1 MLVSIDGG
9 HIDERGRTM
18 VKRIG
23 LLTGGGDCSGLNA
36 AIRAVVRRAEQDNV
50 AIFGFRNGWKGVLEG
65 EADRLTLATTR
76 GLLHRGGTMLGTSR
90 VSPHYVEGGVAG
102 VVSALDTHRLDGLI
116 VIGGEGTLSA
126 SLRLWRDDGVPI
138 VGIPKTIDND
148 VAETDFSIG
157 FLTAV
162 RVASE
167 AADRLH
173 STAESHDRVQVL
185 EVMGRH
191 AGWIAT
197 YAGIAGGADAILIP
211 EVAFDIDAVARHLRH
226 RAGTGRDF
234 SVVVVAEG
242 AEPAP
247 GTMRIPEVPKDEF
260 GRPRLGGIG
269 HTIAHEIE
277 QRTGF
282 EARVTI
288 LGHVQRGGEPTPLDR
303 IVATQMGV
311 HAVDAAAAGRW
322 GSMTAHQRAGIVEV
336 SLEDA
341 TRELKRVPSSLYDVA
356 EVFFG

>member
-1 MLVSIDGG
+1 
-9 HIDERGRTM
+9 M
-18 VKRIG
+18 VVRRVG

-50 AIFGFRNGWKGVLEG
+50 IVYGFRNGWKGVLDQET
-65 EADRLTLATTR
+65 EVLDLRATR
-76 GLLHRGGTMLGTSR
+76 GLLHRGGTVLGTSR
-90 VSPHYVEGGVAG
+90 VSPYYEPDGVQG
-102 VVSALDTHRLDGLI
+102 VKDAMDVHRLDGLI

-126 SLRLWRDDGVPI
+126 SLRLHRDEGVPI
-138 VGIPKTIDND
+138 LGIPKTIDND
-148 VAETDFSIG
+148 VAETDLSIG

-162 RVASE
+162 KVASE

-211 EVAFDIDAVARHLRH
+211 EVPFDIDQVARHLRH

-242 AEPAP
+242 AQPVA
-247 GTMRIPEVPKDEF
+247 GTLELPESPKDEF

-277 QRTGF
+277 ARTGF
-282 EARVTI
+282 ESRVTI
-288 LGHVQRGGEPTPLDR
+288 LGHVQRGGEPTAVDR

-311 HAVDAAAAGRW
+311 RAVEAAMEGAW
-322 GSMTAHQRAGIVEV
+322 GTMTALQRSEIVRV

-341 TRELKRVPSSLYDVA
+341 TRELKRVPDSLYRVG

>member
-1 MLVSIDGG
+1 
-9 HIDERGRTM
+9 M
-18 VKRIG
+18 VRRIG

-36 AIRAVVRRAEQDNV
+36 AIRAVVRRAEQDNIAV
-50 AIFGFRNGWKGVLEG
+50 FGFRDGWKGVLEG
-65 EADRLTLATTR
+65 GTERLTLAATR

-90 VSPHYVEGGVAG
+90 VSPYFVDDGVAG
-102 VVSALDTHRLDGLI
+102 VTSALETHRLDGLI

-126 SLRLWRDDGVPI
+126 SLRLWRDEDVPI

-148 VAETDFSIG
+148 VSETDFSIG

-269 HTIAHEIE
+269 HTIAQEIE
-277 QRTGF
+277 ERTGF
-282 EARVTI
+282 EARITI
-288 LGHVQRGGEPTPLDR
+288 LGHVQRGGEPTALDR

-311 HAVDAAAAGRW
+311 HAVEAALAGRW
-322 GSMTAHQRAGIVEV
+322 GTMTAYQRSRVV
-336 SLEDA
+336 QVPLEDA
-341 TRELKRVPSSLYDVA
+341 TRTLKLVPDELYRVG

>member
-1 MLVSIDGG
+1 VV
-9 HIDERGRTM
+9 R
-18 VKRIG
+18 RIG

-36 AIRAVVRRAEQDNV
+36 AIRAVVRRAEQENV
-50 AIFGFRNGWKGVLEG
+50 IVYGFRNGWKGVLEH
-65 EADRLTLATTR
+65 ETEVLDLRATR
-76 GLLHRGGTMLGTSR
+76 GLLHRGGTALGTSR
-90 VSPHYVEGGVAG
+90 VSPFYEPDGVKG
-102 VVSALDTHRLDGLI
+102 VQEAMDVHRLDGLV

-126 SLRLWRDDGVPI
+126 SLRLHEEAGIPI

-148 VAETDFSIG
+148 VAETDLSIG

-211 EVAFDIDAVARHLRH
+211 EVPFAIDDVARHLRH

-242 AEPAP
+242 AQPVP
-247 GTMRIPEVPKDEF
+247 GTLELPDTPTDEF

-269 HTIAHEIE
+269 HTIAHELE
-277 QRTGF
+277 ARTGF
-282 EARVTI
+282 ESRVTI
-288 LGHVQRGGEPTPLDR
+288 LGHVQRGGTPTPVDR
-303 IVATQMGV
+303 IIASQMGV
-311 HAVDAAAAGRW
+311 EAIDAVIDGAWGTMAAVRGD
-322 GSMTAHQRAGIVEV
+322 RAVRVGL
-336 SLEDA
+336 SDA
-341 TRELKRVPSSLYDVA
+341 TRELKRVPPELYRVG

>member
-1 MLVSIDGG
+1 MRCHVV
-9 HIDERGRTM
+9 R
-18 VKRIG
+18 RIG

-36 AIRAVVRRAEQDNV
+36 AIRAVVRRAEKDNV
-50 AIFGFRNGWKGVLEG
+50 TVYGFRNGWKGVLEQ
-65 EADRLTLATTR
+65 ETEVLDLMATR
-76 GLLHRGGTMLGTSR
+76 GLLHRGGTSLGTSR
-90 VSPHYVEGGVAG
+90 VSPYFEPDGVQG
-102 VVSALDTHRLDGLI
+102 VIDAMEVHRLDGLI

-126 SLRLWRDDGVPI
+126 SLRLHRDEGIPI

-148 VAETDFSIG
+148 VSETDLSIG

-162 RVASE
+162 QVASE

-173 STAESHDRVQVL
+173 STAESHDRVMVL

-211 EVAFDIDAVARHLRH
+211 EVPFDIDGVARHLRH

-242 AEPAP
+242 AQPVP
-247 GTMRIPEVPKDEF
+247 GTLELPESPMDEF

-269 HTIAHEIE
+269 HTIAEALE
-277 QRTGF
+277 ERTGF
-282 EARVTI
+282 DARVTI
-288 LGHVQRGGEPTPLDR
+288 LGHVQRGGGPSPVDR
-303 IVATQMGV
+303 IIASQMGV
-311 HAVDAAAAGRW
+311 AAVEAVLDGAWGTMAAV
-322 GSMTAHQRAGIVEV
+322 QRFQAVRV

-341 TRELKRVPSSLYDVA
+341 TRELKRVPESLYRVG

>member
-1 MLVSIDGG
+1 
-9 HIDERGRTM
+9 M
-18 VKRIG
+18 VVRRIG

-36 AIRAVVRRAEQDNV
+36 AIRAVVRRAEQENV
-50 AIFGFRNGWKGVLEG
+50 TVHGFRNGWKGVLEQ
-65 EADRLTLATTR
+65 EAEVLDLRATR
-76 GLLHRGGTMLGTSR
+76 GLLHRGGTALGTSR
-90 VSPHYVEGGVAG
+90 VSPFYVPDGVRG
-102 VVSALDTHRLDGLI
+102 VQEAMEVHRLDGLI

-126 SLRLWRDDGVPI
+126 SLRLHRDAGVPI

-148 VAETDFSIG
+148 VEATDLSIG

-162 RVASE
+162 HVASA

-211 EVAFDIDAVARHLRH
+211 EVPFDIDRVARHLRH

-242 AEPAP
+242 AEPVP
-247 GTMRIPEVPKDEF
+247 GTLELPEAPKDEF

-277 QRTGF
+277 ARTGF
-282 EARVTI
+282 ESRVTI
-288 LGHVQRGGEPTPLDR
+288 LGHVQRGGTPTSLDR
-303 IVATQMGV
+303 IVASQLGV
-311 HAVDAAAAGRW
+311 AAVDAVIDGAWGTMAAMNG
-322 GSMTAHQRAGIVEV
+322 HRAVRVG
-336 SLEDA
+336 LEDA
-341 TRELKRVPSSLYDVA
+341 TRELKRVPADLYRVG

>member
-1 MLVSIDGG
+1 VV
-9 HIDERGRTM
+9 R
-18 VKRIG
+18 RIG

-36 AIRAVVRRAEQDNV
+36 AIRAVVRRAEKDNV
-50 AIFGFRNGWKGVLEG
+50 SVYGFRNGWKGVLEQ
-65 EADRLTLATTR
+65 ETEVLDLMATR
-76 GLLHRGGTMLGTSR
+76 GLLHRGGTSLGTSR
-90 VSPHYVEGGVAG
+90 VSPYFEPDGVQG
-102 VVSALDTHRLDGLI
+102 VIDAMEVHRLDGLI

-126 SLRLWRDDGVPI
+126 SLRLHRDEGIPI

-148 VAETDFSIG
+148 VSETDLSIG

-162 RVASE
+162 QVASE

-173 STAESHDRVQVL
+173 STAESHDRVMVL

-211 EVAFDIDAVARHLRH
+211 EVPFDIDGVARHLRH

-242 AEPAP
+242 AEPVP
-247 GTMRIPEVPKDEF
+247 GTLELPESPMDEF

-269 HTIAHEIE
+269 HTIAHALEE
-277 QRTGF
+277 RTGF
-282 EARVTI
+282 DARVTI
-288 LGHVQRGGEPTPLDR
+288 LGHVQRGGGPSPVDR
-303 IVATQMGV
+303 IIASQMGV
-311 HAVDAAAAGRW
+311 AAVEAALDGAWGTMAAV
-322 GSMTAHQRAGIVEV
+322 QRFEAVRV

-341 TRELKRVPSSLYDVA
+341 TRELKRVPESLYRVG

>member
-1 MLVSIDGG
+1 MT
-9 HIDERGRTM
+9 R
-18 VKRIG
+18 RIG

-36 AIRAVVRRAEQDNV
+36 AIRAVVRRAEQDNISV
-50 AIFGFRNGWKGVLEG
+50 YGFRNGWKGVLDQET
-65 EADRLTLATTR
+65 EVLDLLATR
-76 GLLHRGGTMLGTSR
+76 GLLHRGGTALGTSR
-90 VSPHYVEGGVAG
+90 VSPFYEPDGVRRVQEAME
-102 VVSALDTHRLDGLI
+102 VHRLDGLI
-116 VIGGEGTLSA
+116 VIGGEGTLAA
-126 SLRLWRDDGVPI
+126 SLRLYREAGIPI

-148 VAETDFSIG
+148 VAATDLSIG

-173 STAESHDRVQVL
+173 STAESHDRVMVL

-211 EVAFDIDAVARHLRH
+211 EVPFDIDRVARHLRH

-242 AEPAP
+242 AEPEP
-247 GTMRIPEVPKDEF
+247 GTLELTESPKDEF

-269 HTIAHEIE
+269 HTIGREIE
-277 QRTGF
+277 ARTGF
-282 EARVTI
+282 ESRVTI
-288 LGHVQRGGEPTPLDR
+288 LGHVQRGGAPTPVDR
-303 IVATQMGV
+303 IIASQLGV
-311 HAVDAAAAGRW
+311 EAVQAVLDGDWGMMAAVSRLEAVR
-322 GSMTAHQRAGIVEV
+322 V

-341 TRELKRVPSSLYDVA
+341 TSELKRVPPSLYRVG

>member
-1 MLVSIDGG
+1 MRCRVV
-9 HIDERGRTM
+9 R
-18 VKRIG
+18 RIG

-36 AIRAVVRRAEQDNV
+36 AIRAVVRRAEKDNV
-50 AIFGFRNGWKGVLEG
+50 SVYGFRNGWKGVLEQ
-65 EADRLTLATTR
+65 ETEVLDLMATR
-76 GLLHRGGTMLGTSR
+76 GLLHRGGTSLGTSR
-90 VSPHYVEGGVAG
+90 VSPYFEPDGVQG
-102 VVSALDTHRLDGLI
+102 VIDAMDVHRLDGLI

-126 SLRLWRDDGVPI
+126 SLRLHRDEGIPI

-148 VAETDFSIG
+148 VSETDLSIG

-162 RVASE
+162 QVASE

-173 STAESHDRVQVL
+173 STAESHDRVMVL

-211 EVAFDIDAVARHLRH
+211 EVPFDIDGVARHLRH

-242 AEPAP
+242 AEPVP
-247 GTMRIPEVPKDEF
+247 GTLELPESPIDEF

-269 HTIAHEIE
+269 HTIAHALEE
-277 QRTGF
+277 RTGF
-282 EARVTI
+282 DARVTI
-288 LGHVQRGGEPTPLDR
+288 LGHVQRGGGPSPVDR
-303 IVATQMGV
+303 IIASQMGV
-311 HAVDAAAAGRW
+311 TAVEAALDGAWGTMAAV
-322 GSMTAHQRAGIVEV
+322 QRFQAVRV

-341 TRELKRVPSSLYDVA
+341 TRELKRVPESLYRVG

>member
-1 MLVSIDGG
+1 VI
-9 HIDERGRTM
+9 R
-18 VKRIG
+18 RIG

-50 AIFGFRNGWKGVLEG
+50 TVYGFRNGWKGVLDQET
-65 EADRLTLATTR
+65 EVLDLMATR
-76 GLLHRGGTMLGTSR
+76 GLLHRGGTSLGTSR
-90 VSPHYVEGGVAG
+90 VSPYYEPDGVRG
-102 VVSALDTHRLDGLI
+102 VTDAMEVHRLDGLI

-126 SLRLWRDDGVPI
+126 SLRLYRDEGVPI

-148 VAETDFSIG
+148 VAETDLSIG

-173 STAESHDRVQVL
+173 STAESHDRVMVL

-211 EVAFDIDAVARHLRH
+211 EVPFDIDRVARHLRH

-242 AEPAP
+242 AEPVP
-247 GTMRIPEVPKDEF
+247 GTMELPESPKDEF

-269 HTIAHEIE
+269 HTIAHELE

-282 EARVTI
+282 DTRVTI
-288 LGHVQRGGEPTPLDR
+288 LGHVQRGGTPTPVDR
-303 IVATQMGV
+303 IIASQMGV
-311 HAVDAAAAGRW
+311 AAVESALEGAWGTMAAVQRFEAAR
-322 GSMTAHQRAGIVEV
+322 VP
-336 SLEDA
+336 LEDA
-341 TRELKRVPSSLYDVA
+341 TRELKRVPESLYRVG

>member
-1 MLVSIDGG
+1 
-9 HIDERGRTM
+9 M
-18 VKRIG
+18 VRRLG
-23 LLTGGGDCSGLNA
+23 LLTGGGDCAGLNA
-36 AIRAVVRRAEQDNV
+36 AIRAVVRRAEQDNI

-65 EADRLTLATTR
+65 ETERLTLASTR
-76 GLLHRGGTMLGTSR
+76 GLLHRGGTILGTSR
-90 VSPHYVEGGVAG
+90 VSPYYETDGVAG
-102 VVSALDTHRLDGLI
+102 VRQAMDVHRLDGLI

-126 SLRLWRDDGVPI
+126 SLRLHRDEGIPI
-138 VGIPKTIDND
+138 IGIPKTIDND
-148 VAETDFSIG
+148 VAETELSIG

-197 YAGIAGGADAILIP
+197 YAGMAGGADVILIP
-211 EVAFDIDAVARHLRH
+211 EFPFDISAVARHLQH

-242 AEPAP
+242 AQPQP
-247 GTMRIPEVPKDEF
+247 DTLVIPEVAKDEF
-260 GRPRLGGIG
+260 GRPRLGGIS

-277 QRTGF
+277 TRTGF

-288 LGHVQRGGEPTPLDR
+288 LGHVQRGGTPTAVDR
-303 IVATQMGV
+303 VLATRMGV
-311 HAVDAAAAGRW
+311 QAVEAASAGAW
-322 GSMTAHQRAGIVEV
+322 GTMTAQRCGRVEQV
-336 SLEDA
+336 SLESA
-341 TRELKRVPSSLYDVA
+341 TQELNRVPADLYHAA

>member
-1 MLVSIDGG
+1 
-9 HIDERGRTM
+9 M
-18 VKRIG
+18 VRRIG

-36 AIRAVVRRAEQDNV
+36 AIRAVVRRAEQENV
-50 AIFGFRNGWKGVLEG
+50 TVYGFRDGWKGVLEQ
-65 EADRLTLATTR
+65 ETEVLDLRATR
-76 GLLHRGGTMLGTSR
+76 GLLHRGGTALGTSR
-90 VSPHYVEGGVAG
+90 VSPFYEPDGVRRVQEAVEVHG
-102 VVSALDTHRLDGLI
+102 LDGLV

-126 SLRLWRDDGVPI
+126 SRRLHAEAGVPL

-148 VAETDFSIG
+148 VAGTDLSIG

-211 EVAFDIDAVARHLRH
+211 EVPFDIDAVARHLRH

-242 AEPAP
+242 AQPVP
-247 GTMRIPEVPKDEF
+247 GSLTLPESPTDEF
-260 GRPRLGGIG
+260 GRPRLGGLG
-269 HTIAHEIE
+269 HTIAHELE
-277 QRTGF
+277 ARTGF
-282 EARVTI
+282 EHRVTI
-288 LGHVQRGGEPTPLDR
+288 LGHVQRGGTPTPVDR
-303 IVATQMGV
+303 IIASQMGV
-311 HAVDAAAAGRW
+311 GAVDAVLDGAW
-322 GSMTAHQRAGIVEV
+322 GMMVGVEGPELV
-336 SLEDA
+336 RVPLADA
-341 TRELKRVPSSLYDVA
+341 TRELKRVPTDLYRVG

>member
-1 MLVSIDGG
+1 VV
-9 HIDERGRTM
+9 R
-18 VKRIG
+18 RIG

-36 AIRAVVRRAEQDNV
+36 AIRAVVRRAEKDNV
-50 AIFGFRNGWKGVLEG
+50 SVYGFRNGWKGVLEQ
-65 EADRLTLATTR
+65 ETEVLDLMATR
-76 GLLHRGGTMLGTSR
+76 GLLHRGGTSLGTSR
-90 VSPHYVEGGVAG
+90 VSPYFEPDGVQG
-102 VVSALDTHRLDGLI
+102 VIDAMEVHRLDGLI

-126 SLRLWRDDGVPI
+126 SLRLHRDEGIPI

-148 VAETDFSIG
+148 VSETDLSIG

-162 RVASE
+162 QVASE

-173 STAESHDRVQVL
+173 STAESHDRVMVL

-211 EVAFDIDAVARHLRH
+211 EVPFDIDGVARHLRH

-242 AEPAP
+242 AQPVP
-247 GTMRIPEVPKDEF
+247 GTLELPESPMDEF

-269 HTIAHEIE
+269 HTIAEALE
-277 QRTGF
+277 ERTGF
-282 EARVTI
+282 DARVTI
-288 LGHVQRGGEPTPLDR
+288 LGHVQRGGGPSPVDR
-303 IVATQMGV
+303 IIASQMGV
-311 HAVDAAAAGRW
+311 AAVEAVLDGAWGTMAAV
-322 GSMTAHQRAGIVEV
+322 QRFQAVRV

-341 TRELKRVPSSLYDVA
+341 TRELKRVPESLYRVG

>member
-1 MLVSIDGG
+1 
-9 HIDERGRTM
+9 M
-18 VKRIG
+18 VVRRIG

-50 AIFGFRNGWKGVLEG
+50 IVYGFRNGWKGVLEQ
-65 EADRLTLATTR
+65 EAEVLDLRSTR
-76 GLLHRGGTMLGTSR
+76 GLLHRGGTVLGTSR
-90 VSPHYVEGGVAG
+90 VSPHYEPDGVQG
-102 VVSALDTHRLDGLI
+102 VKDAMDVHRLDGLV
-116 VIGGEGTLSA
+116 VIGGEGTLAA
-126 SLRLWRDDGVPI
+126 SLRLHRDEGVPI

-148 VAETDFSIG
+148 VAETDLSIG

-211 EVAFDIDAVARHLRH
+211 EVPFDIDQVARHLRH

-242 AEPAP
+242 AEPVP
-247 GTMRIPEVPKDEF
+247 GTLELPESPKDEF

-277 QRTGF
+277 ARTGF
-282 EARVTI
+282 ESRVTI
-288 LGHVQRGGEPTPLDR
+288 LGHVQRGGEPTPVDR

-311 HAVDAAAAGRW
+311 RAVEAAIDGAW
-322 GSMTAHQRAGIVEV
+322 GTMTALQRSEVVRV

-341 TRELKRVPSSLYDVA
+341 TRELKRVPDSLYRVG

>member
-1 MLVSIDGG
+1 V
-9 HIDERGRTM
+9 
-18 VKRIG
+18 
-23 LLTGGGDCSGLNA
+23 
-36 AIRAVVRRAEQDNV
+36 
-50 AIFGFRNGWKGVLEG
+50 
-65 EADRLTLATTR
+65 
-76 GLLHRGGTMLGTSR
+76 LGTSR
-90 VSPHYVEGGVAG
+90 VSPYYEPDGVQG
-102 VVSALDTHRLDGLI
+102 VKDAMEVHRLDGLI

-126 SLRLWRDDGVPI
+126 SLRLHRDEGVPI

-148 VAETDFSIG
+148 VAETDLSIG

-211 EVAFDIDAVARHLRH
+211 EVPFDIDQVARHLRH

-242 AEPAP
+242 AEPVP
-247 GTMRIPEVPKDEF
+247 GTLDLPESPKDEF

-277 QRTGF
+277 ARTGF
-282 EARVTI
+282 ESRVTI
-288 LGHVQRGGEPTPLDR
+288 LGHVQRGGEPTPVDR

-311 HAVDAAAAGRW
+311 RAVEAAIDGAW
-322 GSMTAHQRAGIVEV
+322 GSMVALQRSEVVRV

-341 TRELKRVPSSLYDVA
+341 TRELKRVPDSLYRVG

>member
-1 MLVSIDGG
+1 
-9 HIDERGRTM
+9 
-18 VKRIG
+18 
-23 LLTGGGDCSGLNA
+23 
-36 AIRAVVRRAEQDNV
+36 
-50 AIFGFRNGWKGVLEG
+50 
-65 EADRLTLATTR
+65 
-76 GLLHRGGTMLGTSR
+76 MLGTSR
-90 VSPHYVEGGVAG
+90 VSPYFETDGVQG
-102 VVSALDTHRLDGLI
+102 VKDAMEVHRLDGLI

-126 SLRLWRDDGVPI
+126 SLRLHRDEGVPI
-138 VGIPKTIDND
+138 IGIPKTIDND
-148 VAETDFSIG
+148 VAETDLSIG

-173 STAESHDRVQVL
+173 TTAESHDRVQVL

-211 EVAFDIDAVARHLRH
+211 EVPFDIDQVARHLRH

-242 AEPAP
+242 AQPAP
-247 GTMRIPEVPKDEF
+247 GTLELPEAAKDEF

-282 EARVTI
+282 ESRVTI
-288 LGHVQRGGEPTPLDR
+288 LGHVQRGGTPSPMDR

-311 HAVDAAAAGRW
+311 RAAEAAMDGAW
-322 GSMTAHQRAGIVEV
+322 GSMVALQRSKVV
-336 SLEDA
+336 RVTLEDA
-341 TRELKRVPSSLYDVA
+341 TRELNRVPDSLYEVG

>member
-1 MLVSIDGG
+1 MI
-9 HIDERGRTM
+9 R
-18 VKRIG
+18 RIG

-50 AIFGFRNGWKGVLEG
+50 TVYGFRNGWKGVLDQET
-65 EADRLTLATTR
+65 EVLDLMATR
-76 GLLHRGGTMLGTSR
+76 GLLHRGGTSLGTSR
-90 VSPHYVEGGVAG
+90 VSPYYEPDGVRG
-102 VVSALDTHRLDGLI
+102 VTDAMEVHRLDGLI

-126 SLRLWRDDGVPI
+126 SLRLYRDEGVPI

-148 VAETDFSIG
+148 VAETDLSIG

-173 STAESHDRVQVL
+173 STAESHDRVMVL

-211 EVAFDIDAVARHLRH
+211 EVPFDIDRVARHLRH

-242 AEPAP
+242 AQPVP
-247 GTMRIPEVPKDEF
+247 GTMELPESPKDEF

-269 HTIAHEIE
+269 HTIAHELE

-282 EARVTI
+282 DTRVTI
-288 LGHVQRGGEPTPLDR
+288 LGHVQRGGTPTPVDR
-303 IVATQMGV
+303 IIASQMGV
-311 HAVDAAAAGRW
+311 AAVESALEGAWGTMAAVQRFEAAR
-322 GSMTAHQRAGIVEV
+322 VP
-336 SLEDA
+336 LEDA
-341 TRELKRVPSSLYDVA
+341 TRELKRVPESLYRVG

>member
-1 MLVSIDGG
+1 
-9 HIDERGRTM
+9 M
-18 VKRIG
+18 VRRIG

-36 AIRAVVRRAEQDNV
+36 AIRAVVRRAEKDNV
-50 AIFGFRNGWKGVLEG
+50 SVYGFRNGWKGVLEQ
-65 EADRLTLATTR
+65 ETEVLDLMATR
-76 GLLHRGGTMLGTSR
+76 GLLHRGGTSLGTSR
-90 VSPHYVEGGVAG
+90 VSPYFEPDGVQG
-102 VVSALDTHRLDGLI
+102 VIDAMEVHRLDGLI

-126 SLRLWRDDGVPI
+126 SLRLHRDEGIPI

-148 VAETDFSIG
+148 VSETDLSIG

-162 RVASE
+162 QVASE

-173 STAESHDRVQVL
+173 STAESHDRVMVL

-211 EVAFDIDAVARHLRH
+211 EVPFDIDGVARHLRH

-242 AEPAP
+242 AEPVP
-247 GTMRIPEVPKDEF
+247 GTLELPQSPIDEF

-269 HTIAHEIE
+269 HTIAHALEE
-277 QRTGF
+277 RTGF
-282 EARVTI
+282 DARVTI
-288 LGHVQRGGEPTPLDR
+288 LGHVQRGGGPSPVDR
-303 IVATQMGV
+303 IIASQMGV
-311 HAVDAAAAGRW
+311 AAVEAAIDGAWGTMAAV
-322 GSMTAHQRAGIVEV
+322 QRFQAVRV
-336 SLEDA
+336 SLEGA
-341 TRELKRVPSSLYDVA
+341 TRELKRVPESLYRVG

>member
-1 MLVSIDGG
+1 
-9 HIDERGRTM
+9 M
-18 VKRIG
+18 VRRIG

-36 AIRAVVRRAEQDNV
+36 AIRAVVRRAEQDNIAV
-50 AIFGFRNGWKGVLEG
+50 FGFRNGWKGVLEG
-65 EADRLTLATTR
+65 EAERLTLASTR
-76 GLLHRGGTMLGTSR
+76 GLLHRGGTVLGTSR
-90 VSPHYVEGGVAG
+90 VSPYYVDGGVAG
-102 VVSALDTHRLDGLI
+102 VASALDTHRLDGLI

-126 SLRLWRDDGVPI
+126 SLRLWRDEGVPI

-148 VAETDFSIG
+148 VAETDFTIG

-247 GTMRIPEVPKDEF
+247 GTMQVPEAPKDEF
-260 GRPRLGGIG
+260 GRPRLGGIS

-277 QRTGF
+277 ERTGF

-288 LGHVQRGGEPTPLDR
+288 LGHVQRGGEPTALDR

-311 HAVDAAAAGRW
+311 HAIEAASAGLW
-322 GSMTAHQRAGIVEV
+322 GTMTASQRSGVV
-336 SLEDA
+336 QVPLEDA
-341 TRELKRVPSSLYDVA
+341 TRELKRVPDELYRVG

>member
-1 MLVSIDGG
+1 
-9 HIDERGRTM
+9 M
-18 VKRIG
+18 VVRRIG

-36 AIRAVVRRAEQDNV
+36 AIRAVVRRAEKDNISV
-50 AIFGFRNGWKGVLEG
+50 YGFRNGWKGVLEQ
-65 EADRLTLATTR
+65 ETEVLDLRSTR
-76 GLLHRGGTMLGTSR
+76 GLLHRGGTALGTSR
-90 VSPHYVEGGVAG
+90 VSPYYETDGVQG
-102 VVSALDTHRLDGLI
+102 VKDAMEVHRLDGLV

-126 SLRLWRDDGVPI
+126 SLRLHRDEGIPI
-138 VGIPKTIDND
+138 LGIPKTIDND
-148 VAETDFSIG
+148 VSETDLSIG

-211 EVAFDIDAVARHLRH
+211 EVPFDIDQVARHLRH

-242 AEPAP
+242 AQPAP
-247 GTMRIPEVPKDEF
+247 GTLELPESAKDEF

-269 HTIAHEIE
+269 HTIGQELE

-282 EARVTI
+282 ESRVTI
-288 LGHVQRGGEPTPLDR
+288 LGHVQRGGTPTPVDR

-311 HAVDAAAAGRW
+311 RAVEAAIDGAW
-322 GSMTAHQRAGIVEV
+322 GSMVALQRSKVV
-336 SLEDA
+336 RVTLEDA
-341 TRELKRVPSSLYDVA
+341 TRELNRVPDSLYAVG

>member
-1 MLVSIDGG
+1 
-9 HIDERGRTM
+9 M
-18 VKRIG
+18 VRRIG

-36 AIRAVVRRAEQDNV
+36 AIRAVVRRAEQENV
-50 AIFGFRNGWKGVLEG
+50 TVYGFRDGWKGVLEQ
-65 EADRLTLATTR
+65 ETEVLDLRATR
-76 GLLHRGGTMLGTSR
+76 GLLHRGGTALGTSR
-90 VSPHYVEGGVAG
+90 VSPFYEPDGVRGVQEAVEVHG
-102 VVSALDTHRLDGLI
+102 LDGLI

-126 SLRLWRDDGVPI
+126 SLRLHEEAGVPL

-148 VAETDFSIG
+148 VSETDLSIG

-211 EVAFDIDAVARHLRH
+211 EVPFDIDRVARHLRH

-242 AEPAP
+242 AQPVA
-247 GTMRIPEVPKDEF
+247 GTLELPESPKDEF

-269 HTIAHEIE
+269 HTIAHELE
-277 QRTGF
+277 ARTGF
-282 EARVTI
+282 ESRVTI
-288 LGHVQRGGEPTPLDR
+288 LGHVQRGGTPTPLDR
-303 IVATQMGV
+303 IIASQMGV
-311 HAVDAAAAGRW
+311 AAVDAVLEGAW
-322 GSMTAHQRAGIVEV
+322 GTMSAMRGHEVVRA
-336 SLEDA
+336 SLADA
-341 TRELKRVPSSLYDVA
+341 TRELKRVPQSLYRVG

>member
-1 MLVSIDGG
+1 MI
-9 HIDERGRTM
+9 R
-18 VKRIG
+18 RIG

-36 AIRAVVRRAEQDNV
+36 AIRAVVRRAEKDNV
-50 AIFGFRNGWKGVLEG
+50 TVHGFRNGWKGVLEQ
-65 EADRLTLATTR
+65 ETEVLDLMATR
-76 GLLHRGGTMLGTSR
+76 GLLHRGGTSLGTSR
-90 VSPHYVEGGVAG
+90 VSPYFEPDGVRG
-102 VVSALDTHRLDGLI
+102 VTDAMDVHRLDGLI

-126 SLRLWRDDGVPI
+126 SLRLHRDEGVPI
-138 VGIPKTIDND
+138 IGIPKTIDND
-148 VAETDFSIG
+148 VSETDLSIG

-162 RVASE
+162 QVASE

-173 STAESHDRVQVL
+173 STAESHDRVMVL

-211 EVAFDIDAVARHLRH
+211 EVPFDIDGVARHLRH

-242 AEPAP
+242 AVPVP
-247 GTMRIPEVPKDEF
+247 GTMELSESPQDEF

-269 HTIAHEIE
+269 HAIAHELG

-282 EARVTI
+282 DTRVTV
-288 LGHVQRGGEPTPLDR
+288 LGHVQRGGTPSPVDR
-303 IVATQMGV
+303 IIASQMGV
-311 HAVDAAAAGRW
+311 AAVEAALAGAWGTMAAVQRF
-322 GSMTAHQRAGIVEV
+322 GSVRVP
-336 SLEDA
+336 LEDA
-341 TRELKRVPSSLYDVA
+341 TRQLNRVPESLYRVG

>member
-1 MLVSIDGG
+1 MAV
-9 HIDERGRTM
+9 R
-18 VKRIG
+18 RIG

-36 AIRAVVRRAEQDNV
+36 AIRAVVRRAERDNV
-50 AIFGFRNGWKGVLEG
+50 TVYGFRNGWKGVLDQET
-65 EADRLTLATTR
+65 EVLDLHATR
-76 GLLHRGGTMLGTSR
+76 GLLHRGGTALGTSR
-90 VSPHYVEGGVAG
+90 VSPYYETDGVQG
-102 VVSALDTHRLDGLI
+102 VKDAMEVHRLDGLI

-126 SLRLWRDDGVPI
+126 SLRLYRDEGVPI

-148 VAETDFSIG
+148 VAETDLSIG

-211 EVAFDIDAVARHLRH
+211 EVPFDIDQVARHLRH

-242 AEPAP
+242 
-247 GTMRIPEVPKDEF
+247 
-260 GRPRLGGIG
+260 
-269 HTIAHEIE
+269 
-277 QRTGF
+277 
-282 EARVTI
+282 
-288 LGHVQRGGEPTPLDR
+288 DR
-303 IVATQMGV
+303 KSVV
-311 HAVDAAAAGRW
+311 
-322 GSMTAHQRAGIVEV
+322 
-336 SLEDA
+336 
-341 TRELKRVPSSLYDVA
+341 
-356 EVFFG
+356 

>member
-1 MLVSIDGG
+1 
-9 HIDERGRTM
+9 M
-18 VKRIG
+18 VVRRIG

-50 AIFGFRNGWKGVLEG
+50 IVYGFRNGWKGVLEQ
-65 EADRLTLATTR
+65 ETEVLDLRSTR
-76 GLLHRGGTMLGTSR
+76 GLLHRGGTVLGTSR
-90 VSPHYVEGGVAG
+90 VSPYYEPGGVQG
-102 VVSALDTHRLDGLI
+102 VKDAMDVHRLDGLI

-126 SLRLWRDDGVPI
+126 SLRLHRDEGVPI
-138 VGIPKTIDND
+138 LGIPKTIDND
-148 VAETDFSIG
+148 VAETDLSIG

-211 EVAFDIDAVARHLRH
+211 EVPFDIDQVARHLRH

-242 AEPAP
+242 AEPVP
-247 GTMRIPEVPKDEF
+247 GTLELPESPKDEF

-277 QRTGF
+277 ARTGF
-282 EARVTI
+282 ESRVTI
-288 LGHVQRGGEPTPLDR
+288 LGHVQRGGEPTPVDR

-311 HAVDAAAAGRW
+311 RAVEAAIDGAW
-322 GSMTAHQRAGIVEV
+322 GTMTALQRSEVVRV

-341 TRELKRVPSSLYDVA
+341 TRELKRVPDSLYRVG